1 MPVYTINVFLQCKYF
16 VHYVKRMSP
25 LAAVIP
31 SFFLKKSVQGFMDLY
46 LPSTVVD
53 NYTFLT
59 VLLK

>member
-1 MPVYTINVFLQCKYF
+1 MQIFRALREKDVTPCSCNSI
-16 VHYVKRMSP
+16 
-25 LAAVIP
+25 
-31 SFFLKKSVQGFMDLY
+31 FFLKKKSVQGFMDLY